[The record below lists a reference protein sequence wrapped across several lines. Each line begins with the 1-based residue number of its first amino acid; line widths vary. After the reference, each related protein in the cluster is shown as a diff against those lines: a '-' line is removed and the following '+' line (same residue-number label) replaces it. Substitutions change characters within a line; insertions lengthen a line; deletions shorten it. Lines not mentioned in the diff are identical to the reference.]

1 MTKPPSHKPV
11 PAGRKISRSESELW
25 QKDTGNVEPL
35 APDGALD
42 SGPVSGPSADTAP
55 ESDGVLDDAPDGVP
69 EEDGP
74 PEKKARPARPAVA
87 PPPLPAAGRGDPD
100 LTHGRAAG
108 LDRRTQTRMRRGQ
121 IDIEARI
128 DLHGMTQEQAHRAL
142 NAFLKGSRDADR
154 RAVLVITGKGRG
166 SGEGV
171 LRDAVPRW
179 LNEASSRQMIRAF
192 SHAAP
197 RDGGEGALYVL
208 LKRRK

>member
-1 MTKPPSHKPV
+1 MTKPPAPKPAA
-11 PAGRKISRSESELW
+11 AGRKISRAENELW
-25 QKDTGNVEPL
+25 QQVTGDVEPL
-35 APDGALD
+35 APDGGPASGPSQDISLQSEEGPEEGGSED
-42 SGPVSGPSADTAP
+42 SGPPK
-55 ESDGVLDDAPDGVP
+55 
-69 EEDGP
+69 
-74 PEKKARPARPAVA
+74 KKAARPRPAVSL
-87 PPPLPAAGRGDPD
+87 PLPAAGSGDPD

-128 DLHGMTQEQAHRAL
+128 DLHGLTQVEAHRAL
-142 NAFLKGSRDADR
+142 HAFLLGSRDADR

-179 LNEASSRQMIRAF
+179 LNEGSIRPMIRAF

-197 RDGGEGALYVL
+197 KHGGGGALYVL

>member
-1 MTKPPSHKPV
+1 MTKPPAPKPV
-11 PAGRKISRSESELW
+11 PAGRKISRSENELW
-25 QKDTGNVEPL
+25 QKVTGDVEPL
-35 APDGALD
+35 VPDG
-42 SGPVSGPSADTAP
+42 GPDGGPASGPSADTAP
-55 ESDGVLDDAPDGVP
+55 ESDGVPDDAP
-69 EEDGP
+69 EEGGP
-74 PEKKARPARPAVA
+74 AKEKTARPRPAVP

-100 LTHGRAAG
+100 LTHGRAPG

-128 DLHGMTQEQAHRAL
+128 DLHGLTQEQAHRAL
-142 NAFLKGSRDADR
+142 HAFLLGSRDAGR
-154 RAVLVITGKGRG
+154 RAVMVITGKGRG

-179 LNEASSRQMIRAF
+179 LNEASIRPMIRAF

-197 RDGGEGALYVL
+197 KDGGEGALYVL